1 MPRGRPRKNPLPEQK
16 KIIERPYQSPDEL
29 KGKMQEYFSNCAD
42 EDIFTDEA
50 GMRIFLDVGHESYR
64 SYQEDPAYEKV
75 FDWCQ
80 DMRESWAA
88 RQLAANPRSAQAFL
102 NILKQAANGGW
113 RDRTTDK
120 EDKVIEIRA
129 AGVGGMEAFK

>member
-1 MPRGRPRKNPLPEQK
+1 MPRGRPRKNPLPEK
-16 KIIERPYQSPDEL
+16 VIERPYKTPEEL
-29 KGKMQEYFSNCAD
+29 KGKMQEYFSDCGAD
-42 EDIFTDEA
+42 DVFPDEA
-50 GMRIFLDVGHESYR
+50 GMRIFLDIGHESYR
-64 SYQEDPAYEKV
+64 SYQEDPAFEKV

-129 AGVGGMEAFK
+129 AGVGGTEAFK